1 MRRIEEEKGE
11 TDAQKTRG
19 GRGDTK
25 TEAERRR
32 RRREGE
38 GGEKPLQLIY
48 IVSELFSQVC
58 SFFRHTPY
66 T

>member
-11 TDAQKTRG
+11 TDAQEMRG
-19 GRGDTK
+19 GWGNTK

-38 GGEKPLQLIY
+38 GGG
-48 IVSELFSQVC
+48 
-58 SFFRHTPY
+58 
-66 T
+66 